1 MPVETYLI
9 KLIRKLR
16 WIGRDD
22 EARELE
28 KMLSHLPPTYRGCIL
43 AEPTNTD

>member
-1 MPVETYLI
+1 M
-9 KLIRKLR
+9 IRKLR

-28 KMLSHLPPTYRGCIL
+28 KVLSHMPPTQRGTVL
-43 AEPTNTD
+43 ADPTNTD